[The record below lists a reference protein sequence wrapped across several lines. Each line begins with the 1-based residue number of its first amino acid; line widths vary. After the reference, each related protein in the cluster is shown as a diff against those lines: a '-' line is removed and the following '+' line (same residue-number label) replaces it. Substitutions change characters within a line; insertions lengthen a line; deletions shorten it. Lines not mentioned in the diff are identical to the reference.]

1 MLWNNVKD
9 AFGVNFQVP
18 HEPTTKKGMLKFLAS
33 IYNPVGIIS
42 PVMLLAKDTYKEFGN
57 LKLFWDQRL
66 PEHLTKQWTKWI
78 KGLWHQQFEVPRS
91 IPTYNEKIRSVTL
104 DVFADASSKVAY
116 AAIYAVV
123 DQLKGKSQGL
133 LTSKSRL
140 SKKNLT
146 IQQLEMIAAH
156 MVTNLLSNAKAALQ
170 KYPIPNCHGWSDS
183 TTV

>member
-1 MLWNNVKD
+1 M
-9 AFGVNFQVP
+9 
-18 HEPTTKKGMLKFLAS
+18 AS
-33 IYNPVGIIS
+33 P
-42 PVMLLAKDTYKEFGN
+42 
-57 LKLFWDQRL
+57 
-66 PEHLTKQWTKWI
+66 
-78 KGLWHQQFEVPRS
+78 
-91 IPTYNEKIRSVTL
+91 
-104 DVFADASSKVAY
+104 KVVY

-170 KYPIPNCHGWSDS
+170 KYPIPNCYGWSDS